1 MNFKEVRKSDFA
13 FLIKEKCQLLS
24 VSMFQVAP
32 PSVGNIISGHSIMI
46 VSSQTLCFIGRPWEG
61 FSKYLD
67 VLNKENK
74 IRQFTQ

>member
-13 FLIKEKCQLLS
+13 FLITKKCELLS
-24 VSMFQVAP
+24 VSMFQV
-32 PSVGNIISGHSIMI
+32 SVGNIISGHSIMI

-67 VLNKENK
+67 VLNNENE
-74 IRQFTQ
+74 IR